1 MSVKIKR
8 TKKLFEAG
16 EAPQTAAQP
25 TATAQAEAP
34 QTAAPQTTTTATPQA
49 QPTAQAAPQPNTQ
62 QPQNAAPQAQAAP
75 QQGEQQQQQQQ
86 SADNSADLSQKVQK
100 GLEYLNNVYQ
110 IIATN
115 PEVVNTLKRT
125 VPEFDSQKNPN
136 AKPAADAWMAFK
148 NAPSEETYKKFVEEF
163 SKFGSSAAAPQAPQP
178 NQPSADT
185 SNATANATPQAQAVV
200 ANNESVAY
208 TKDFG
213 ELLMERLQNE
223 KMMNRYRGF
232 LAEDY
237 DRSVSRL

>member
-25 TATAQAEAP
+25 TATAQA
-34 QTAAPQTTTTATPQA
+34 AAPQTTTTAAPQA
-49 QPTAQAAPQPNTQ
+49 QPTAQAAPQPNAQ
-62 QPQNAAPQAQAAP
+62 QPQNAAPQTQTAP

-125 VPEFDSQKNPN
+125 VPEFDSQKNPS

>member
-25 TATAQAEAP
+25 TATAQAAAP
-34 QTAAPQTTTTATPQA
+34 QTAAPQTTTAAPQA

-62 QPQNAAPQAQAAP
+62 QTQTAAPQAQVAP

-125 VPEFDSQKNPN
+125 VPEFDSQKNPA

>member
-25 TATAQAEAP
+25 TATAQAAAP
-34 QTAAPQTTTTATPQA
+34 QAAPQTTTAAPQA

-62 QPQNAAPQAQAAP
+62 QPQTAAPQTAP
-75 QQGEQQQQQQQ
+75 QQGEQQQ

-125 VPEFDSQKNPN
+125 VPEFDSQKNPS

-148 NAPSEETYKKFVEEF
+148 NAPSEETYKKFVDEF

>member
-16 EAPQTAAQP
+16 EAPQPTTTAQP
-25 TATAQAEAP
+25 TIA
-34 QTAAPQTTTTATPQA
+34 QTAAPQAAATQTTTAAPQA
-49 QPTAQAAPQPNTQ
+49 QPTAQAAPQANTQ

-75 QQGEQQQQQQQ
+75 QQGEQQQQQ

>member
-8 TKKLFEAG
+8 TKKLFEDS
-16 EAPQTAAQP
+16 EAPQTTAAQP
-25 TATAQAEAP
+25 TATAQAAAP
-34 QTAAPQTTTTATPQA
+34 QAAAPQTTTAAPQA

-62 QPQNAAPQAQAAP
+62 QPQNAAPQAQTAP

-125 VPEFDSQKNPN
+125 VPEFDSQKNPA

>member
-25 TATAQAEAP
+25 TATAQN
-34 QTAAPQTTTTATPQA
+34 AAP
-49 QPTAQAAPQPNTQ
+49 QAAPQPNTQ

-115 PEVVNTLKRT
+115 PEVVNTLKKT
-125 VPEFDSQKNPN
+125 VPDFDSQKNPA

-163 SKFGSSAAAPQAPQP
+163 SKFGSSAAAPQTPQP

-232 LAEDY
+232 LADDY

>member
-16 EAPQTAAQP
+16 EAPQT
-25 TATAQAEAP
+25 TATA
-34 QTAAPQTTTTATPQA
+34 QTAAPQTAVPQTNTTAPQA

-62 QPQNAAPQAQAAP
+62 QPQNAAPQTQAAS
-75 QQGEQQQQQQQ
+75 QQGEQQQQQ

-237 DRSVSRL
+237 DRSVNRL

>member
-25 TATAQAEAP
+25 TATAQAAAP
-34 QTAAPQTTTTATPQA
+34 QTAAPQTTTAAPQA

-62 QPQNAAPQAQAAP
+62 QPQTAAPQAQAAP
-75 QQGEQQQQQQQ
+75 QQGEQQQQ

-125 VPEFDSQKNPN
+125 VPEFDSQKNPA

-232 LAEDY
+232 LVDDY

>member
-25 TATAQAEAP
+25 TATAQAAAP
-34 QTAAPQTTTTATPQA
+34 QAAPQTTTTAAPQA

-62 QPQNAAPQAQAAP
+62 QPQTAAPQAQAAP

-115 PEVVNTLKRT
+115 PEVVNTLKKT
-125 VPEFDSQKNPN
+125 VPEFDSQKNPA

-163 SKFGSSAAAPQAPQP
+163 SKFGSSAAAPQTPQP

>member
-25 TATAQAEAP
+25 TATAQ
-34 QTAAPQTTTTATPQA
+34 TAAPQATPQPTTAAPQA

-62 QPQNAAPQAQAAP
+62 QPQTATTQVQTASQH
-75 QQGEQQQQQQQ
+75 GEQQQQQ

-125 VPEFDSQKNPN
+125 VPEFDSQKNPS

-232 LAEDY
+232 LADDY

>member
-25 TATAQAEAP
+25 TATAQAAAP
-34 QTAAPQTTTTATPQA
+34 QAAPQTTTAAPQA
-49 QPTAQAAPQPNTQ
+49 QPTVQAAPQPNSP

-75 QQGEQQQQQQQ
+75 QQGEQQQQ

-163 SKFGSSAAAPQAPQP
+163 SKFGSSAAAPKTPQP

-232 LAEDY
+232 LTDDY

>member
-25 TATAQAEAP
+25 TATAQ
-34 QTAAPQTTTTATPQA
+34 TAAPQATPQPTTAAPQA

-62 QPQNAAPQAQAAP
+62 QPQNAAPQQS
-75 QQGEQQQQQQQ
+75 EQQQQQ

-125 VPEFDSQKNPN
+125 VPEFDSQKNPA

>member
-16 EAPQTAAQP
+16 EVPQTAAQP
-25 TATAQAEAP
+25 TTAQA
-34 QTAAPQTTTTATPQA
+34 AAPQTTTVAPQA

-62 QPQNAAPQAQAAP
+62 QPQTAAPQAQVAP
-75 QQGEQQQQQQQ
+75 HQGEQQQQQQQ

-125 VPEFDSQKNPN
+125 VPEFDSQKNPA

-213 ELLMERLQNE
+213 ELLMERLHNE
-223 KMMNRYRGF
+223 KIMNRYRGF

-237 DRSVSRL
+237 NRSVSRL

>member
-25 TATAQAEAP
+25 TATAQAVAP
-34 QTAAPQTTTTATPQA
+34 QAAPQTNTTAAPQA

-62 QPQNAAPQAQAAP
+62 QSQNAAPQTQAAP

-115 PEVVNTLKRT
+115 PEVVNTLKQT
-125 VPEFDSQKNPN
+125 VPEFDSQKNPA
-136 AKPAADAWMAFK
+136 AKQAADAWMAFK

-223 KMMNRYRGF
+223 KMMNRYRG
-232 LAEDY
+232 LLTEDY

>member
-1 MSVKIKR
+1 M
-8 TKKLFEAG
+8 
-16 EAPQTAAQP
+16 
-25 TATAQAEAP
+25 
-34 QTAAPQTTTTATPQA
+34 
-49 QPTAQAAPQPNTQ
+49 
-62 QPQNAAPQAQAAP
+62 
-75 QQGEQQQQQQQ
+75 
-86 SADNSADLSQKVQK
+86 
-100 GLEYLNNVYQ
+100 YQ

-125 VPEFDSQKNPN
+125 VPEFDSQKNPT

-163 SKFGSSAAAPQAPQP
+163 SKFGSSATASQAPQP

-185 SNATANATPQAQAVV
+185 SNATASATPQAQAVV

>member
-25 TATAQAEAP
+25 TATAQAAAP
-34 QTAAPQTTTTATPQA
+34 QAAPQTTTAAPQA
-49 QPTAQAAPQPNTQ
+49 QPTAQAAPQPNAQ
-62 QPQNAAPQAQAAP
+62 QPQNAAPQTQTAP
-75 QQGEQQQQQQQ
+75 QQGEQQQQQ

-115 PEVVNTLKRT
+115 PEVVNTLKKT
-125 VPEFDSQKNPN
+125 VPEFDSQKNPA

>member
-25 TATAQAEAP
+25 TATAQTAAP
-34 QTAAPQTTTTATPQA
+34 HAAAPQTTTTAAPQA
-49 QPTAQAAPQPNTQ
+49 QPTAQAAPQPNAQ

-75 QQGEQQQQQQQ
+75 QQGEQQQQ

-125 VPEFDSQKNPN
+125 VPEFDSQKNPA

-163 SKFGSSAAAPQAPQP
+163 SKFGSSAAAPQTPQP

>member
-25 TATAQAEAP
+25 TA
-34 QTAAPQTTTTATPQA
+34 QTAAPQTNTAAPQA

-62 QPQNAAPQAQAAP
+62 QPQNAAPQAAP
-75 QQGEQQQQQQQ
+75 QQGEQQQQQQ

-115 PEVVNTLKRT
+115 PEVVNTLKKT
-125 VPEFDSQKNPN
+125 VPEFDPQKNPM

>member
-25 TATAQAEAP
+25 TATAQAAAP
-34 QTAAPQTTTTATPQA
+34 QAAPQTTTAAPQA

-75 QQGEQQQQQQQ
+75 QQGEQQQ

-115 PEVVNTLKRT
+115 PEVVNTLKQT
-125 VPEFDSQKNPN
+125 VPEFDSQKNIA

>member
-25 TATAQAEAP
+25 TATAQAAAP
-34 QTAAPQTTTTATPQA
+34 QAAPQTTTAAPQA

-62 QPQNAAPQAQAAP
+62 QPQNAAPQAAP
-75 QQGEQQQQQQQ
+75 QQGEQQQQ
-86 SADNSADLSQKVQK
+86 SAENSADLSQKVQK

-115 PEVVNTLKRT
+115 PEVVNTLKQT
-125 VPEFDSQKNPN
+125 VPEFDSQKNPA

-232 LAEDY
+232 LSEDY

>member
-25 TATAQAEAP
+25 TATAQAAAP
-34 QTAAPQTTTTATPQA
+34 QAAPQTTTAAPQA

-62 QPQNAAPQAQAAP
+62 QPQNAAPQAAP

-86 SADNSADLSQKVQK
+86 NADNSADLSQKVQK

-115 PEVVNTLKRT
+115 PEVVNTLKQT
-125 VPEFDSQKNPN
+125 VPEFDSQKNPA

>member
-25 TATAQAEAP
+25 TATAQAAAP
-34 QTAAPQTTTTATPQA
+34 QAAPQTTTTAAPQA

-62 QPQNAAPQAQAAP
+62 QPQNAAPQAAP

-125 VPEFDSQKNPN
+125 VPEFDSQKNPS

>member
-16 EAPQTAAQP
+16 EAPQP
-25 TATAQAEAP
+25 TATAQAAAPQAAP
-34 QTAAPQTTTTATPQA
+34 QTATAAPQA
-49 QPTAQAAPQPNTQ
+49 QPIAQAAPQPNTQ
-62 QPQNAAPQAQAAP
+62 APQNAAPQAQAAP
-75 QQGEQQQQQQQ
+75 QQGEQQQQQ

-125 VPEFDSQKNPN
+125 VPEFDSQKNPA

-232 LAEDY
+232 LSEDY

>member
-1 MSVKIKR
+1 M
-8 TKKLFEAG
+8 
-16 EAPQTAAQP
+16 
-25 TATAQAEAP
+25 
-34 QTAAPQTTTTATPQA
+34 
-49 QPTAQAAPQPNTQ
+49 
-62 QPQNAAPQAQAAP
+62 
-75 QQGEQQQQQQQ
+75 
-86 SADNSADLSQKVQK
+86 
-100 GLEYLNNVYQ
+100 EYLNNVYQ

-125 VPEFDSQKNPN
+125 VPEFDSQKNPA

-232 LAEDY
+232 LTDDY

>member
-16 EAPQTAAQP
+16 EAPQTATQP
-25 TATAQAEAP
+25 TATAQAAAP
-34 QTAAPQTTTTATPQA
+34 QAAPQTTTAAPQA

-62 QPQNAAPQAQAAP
+62 QPQNVAPQAAP

-125 VPEFDSQKNPN
+125 VPEFDSQKNPA

>member
-1 MSVKIKR
+1 MSKVR
-8 TKKLFEAG
+8 RVYVEKK
-16 EAPQTAAQP
+16 
-25 TATAQAEAP
+25 
-34 QTAAPQTTTTATPQA
+34 
-49 QPTAQAAPQPNTQ
+49 
-62 QPQNAAPQAQAAP
+62 
-75 QQGEQQQQQQQ
+75 
-86 SADNSADLSQKVQK
+86 
-100 GLEYLNNVYQ
+100 
-110 IIATN
+110 
-115 PEVVNTLKRT
+115 
-125 VPEFDSQKNPN
+125 PEFAVR
-136 AKPAADAWMAFK
+136 AKELKHEIKHYLGVTSIEAVRVLIRYDVE
-148 NAPSEETYKKFVEEF
+148 NISEETYKKFVEEF
-163 SKFGSSAAAPQAPQP
+163 SKFGSSAAAPQTPQP

>member
-1 MSVKIKR
+1 MSIKIKR

-25 TATAQAEAP
+25 TATAQAAAP
-34 QTAAPQTTTTATPQA
+34 QAAQQTTNTAAPKA
-49 QPTAQAAPQPNTQ
+49 QPTAQAAPQPNAQ
-62 QPQNAAPQAQAAP
+62 QPQNAAPQAAP

-125 VPEFDSQKNPN
+125 VPEFDSQKNPA

-223 KMMNRYRGF
+223 KMMNRYRG
-232 LAEDY
+232 LLSEDY

>member
-25 TATAQAEAP
+25 TATAQAAAP
-34 QTAAPQTTTTATPQA
+34 QNAAPQTTTAAPQA

-62 QPQNAAPQAQAAP
+62 QPQTAAPQAAP
-75 QQGEQQQQQQQ
+75 QQGEQQQQQ

-125 VPEFDSQKNPN
+125 VPEFDSQKNPA

>member
-25 TATAQAEAP
+25 TATAQAAAP
-34 QTAAPQTTTTATPQA
+34 QATPQTTTVAPQA

-62 QPQNAAPQAQAAP
+62 QPQTAAPQAAP

-125 VPEFDSQKNPN
+125 VPEFDSQKNPA

-232 LAEDY
+232 LTEDY

>member
-25 TATAQAEAP
+25 TTAQAAVP
-34 QTAAPQTTTTATPQA
+34 QTAAPQTSTAAPQA

-62 QPQNAAPQAQAAP
+62 QPQTAAPQAAP

>member
-25 TATAQAEAP
+25 TATAQ
-34 QTAAPQTTTTATPQA
+34 TATPQA
-49 QPTAQAAPQPNTQ
+49 APQTATSAAPQT
-62 QPQNAAPQAQAAP
+62 QAAS

-125 VPEFDSQKNPN
+125 VPEFDSQKNPA

-208 TKDFG
+208 AKDFG

>member
-25 TATAQAEAP
+25 TATAQAAAP
-34 QTAAPQTTTTATPQA
+34 QAAPQTTTAAPQA

-62 QPQNAAPQAQAAP
+62 QTQNAAPQAAP
-75 QQGEQQQQQQQ
+75 QQGEQQPQ

-125 VPEFDSQKNPN
+125 VPEFDSQKNPA

-163 SKFGSSAAAPQAPQP
+163 SKFGSSAAAPQTPQP

-232 LAEDY
+232 VAEDY

>member
-25 TATAQAEAP
+25 TAQA
-34 QTAAPQTTTTATPQA
+34 AAPQTTTAAPQA

-62 QPQNAAPQAQAAP
+62 QPQNAAPQAAP
-75 QQGEQQQQQQQ
+75 QQQQQ

-125 VPEFDSQKNPN
+125 VPEFDSQKNPA

-232 LAEDY
+232 LVEDY

>member
-25 TATAQAEAP
+25 TTAQAAAP
-34 QTAAPQTTTTATPQA
+34 QTAPQTTTAAPQA
-49 QPTAQAAPQPNTQ
+49 QPTAQAAPQLNAQ
-62 QPQNAAPQAQAAP
+62 QPQTAAPQAAP

-86 SADNSADLSQKVQK
+86 NADNSADLSQKVQK

-163 SKFGSSAAAPQAPQP
+163 SKFGSSAAAPQAPQH

-200 ANNESVAY
+200 TNNESVAY

-232 LAEDY
+232 LTEDY

>member
-16 EAPQTAAQP
+16 ETPQTAAQP
-25 TATAQAEAP
+25 TATAQAAAP
-34 QTAAPQTTTTATPQA
+34 QAAPQTTTAAPQA

-62 QPQNAAPQAQAAP
+62 QPQNAAPQAAP

-115 PEVVNTLKRT
+115 PEVVNTLKQT
-125 VPEFDSQKNPN
+125 VPEVDSQKNPS

-223 KMMNRYRGF
+223 KMMKRYRGL

>member
-25 TATAQAEAP
+25 TATAQ
-34 QTAAPQTTTTATPQA
+34 TAAPQATPQPTTAAPQA

-86 SADNSADLSQKVQK
+86 GADNSADLSQKVQK

-125 VPEFDSQKNPN
+125 VPEFDSQKNPA

>member
-16 EAPQTAAQP
+16 EASQTAAQP
-25 TATAQAEAP
+25 TATAQAAAP
-34 QTAAPQTTTTATPQA
+34 QAAPQTTTAAPQA
-49 QPTAQAAPQPNTQ
+49 QPTAQAAPQPNAQ
-62 QPQNAAPQAQAAP
+62 QPQNATPQTQAAP

-115 PEVVNTLKRT
+115 PEVVNTLKQT
-125 VPEFDSQKNPN
+125 VPEFDSQKNPA

-232 LAEDY
+232 LSEDY

>member
-25 TATAQAEAP
+25 TATVQVAAP
-34 QTAAPQTTTTATPQA
+34 QAAPQTTTAAPQA
-49 QPTAQAAPQPNTQ
+49 QPTAQAAQQPNTQ
-62 QPQNAAPQAQAAP
+62 QPQNVAPQAAP

-115 PEVVNTLKRT
+115 PEVVNTLKKT
-125 VPEFDSQKNPN
+125 VPEFDSQKNPA
-136 AKPAADAWMAFK
+136 AKPAADAWMTFK

-163 SKFGSSAAAPQAPQP
+163 SKFGSSAAAPQAPQL

-232 LAEDY
+232 LTEDY

>member
-16 EAPQTAAQP
+16 EAPQTAAAQP
-25 TATAQAEAP
+25 TATAQAAAP
-34 QTAAPQTTTTATPQA
+34 QAAPQTTTAAPQA
-49 QPTAQAAPQPNTQ
+49 QPTVQAAPQPNSQ

-75 QQGEQQQQQQQ
+75 QQGEQQQQQ

-115 PEVVNTLKRT
+115 PEVVNTPKRT

-136 AKPAADAWMAFK
+136 AKPAAAAWMAFK
-148 NAPSEETYKKFVEEF
+148 NSPSEETYKKFVEEF